1 MYRKSSVGWAK
12 HFDFMLWDF
21 ICLQIAYISAYCI
34 RHSGSSPF
42 QNQLYRNMILV
53 FFSCQMFVG
62 LFDESYKNILKRGY
76 VQEFAS
82 TFRHV
87 LLTILLSTLY
97 LFMTHTAGMYSRTVM
112 IITAEIYFFAS
123 YIVRCLWKDHLKRRG
138 ASENGRRSLVVL
150 TTEEMAGDVIEELRE
165 NDYSGLR
172 LVGIALMEEGG
183 NSKIGKKIAG
193 VPVVADA
200 DTVVEYVCREWVDEV
215 LFSLPREVAL
225 SEKMY
230 NELVEMGVTVHL
242 RILRAMRMEGQKQS
256 LGKIGNYTVLSNS
269 INMVTMRQA
278 FCKRVLDILGGTVG
292 CLITAV
298 LCIFVGPAI
307 YIQSPGPIFF
317 SQERV
322 GKNGKKFRLYKF
334 RSMYMDAE
342 ARKKDLMEQNRIK
355 DGLMFKMENDPRIIG
370 GEKGV
375 GGIIRRF
382 SIDEFPQFW
391 NVLKGDMSLVGTRP
405 PTVEEWEKYDLH
417 HRVRLAIKPGITG
430 MWQVSGRSKIT
441 DFDEVVRLDKEYIMS
456 WNMGLDIR
464 ILFRTVS
471 AVLQKDG
478 AF

>member
-1 MYRKSSVGWAK
+1 M
-12 HFDFMLWDF
+12 
-21 ICLQIAYISAYCI
+21 
-34 RHSGSSPF
+34 
-42 QNQLYRNMILV
+42 
-53 FFSCQMFVG
+53 
-62 LFDESYKNILKRGY
+62 
-76 VQEFAS
+76 
-82 TFRHV
+82 
-87 LLTILLSTLY
+87 
-97 LFMTHTAGMYSRTVM
+97 
-112 IITAEIYFFAS
+112 
-123 YIVRCLWKDHLKRRG
+123 
-138 ASENGRRSLVVL
+138 
-150 TTEEMAGDVIEELRE
+150 
-165 NDYSGLR
+165 
-172 LVGIALMEEGG
+172 
-183 NSKIGKKIAG
+183 
-193 VPVVADA
+193 VADA